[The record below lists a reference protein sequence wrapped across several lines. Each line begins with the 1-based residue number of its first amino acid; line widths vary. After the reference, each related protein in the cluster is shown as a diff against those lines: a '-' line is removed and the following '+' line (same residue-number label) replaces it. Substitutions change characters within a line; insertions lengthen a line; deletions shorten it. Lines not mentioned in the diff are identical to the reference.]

1 MGVDVFA
8 NPRIVS
14 DIQGEIIMHRT
25 IRRIVALVGFAA
37 VLSVM
42 FVSVGSSP
50 AQAAT
55 RNGKCEGGEF
65 CYYYNTGLKGS
76 VSDHGAS
83 LADYG
88 AKQPSCYEYKGAGA
102 GKGQCVKNNA
112 AAVWNRTSKTIRVYY
127 NSNYG
132 GSYIDIAAGAKK
144 NLKGSC
150 CYNNNASHRPKPASP
165 PPGTKAPI
173 SDTTYKNTAA
183 YISAGFD
190 GYRNT
195 KGRHEGIDIVKAQ
208 GAPVYALVAGTVIRV
223 TEGARGSAGLSQIA
237 VYNASL
243 KTTIIY
249 LHSDPIVSKGATIKK
264 GQKIAYQDWRGV
276 SQASSSHTH
285 VEMRPGKH
293 TSAAESVCTG
303 SEITNPSDPCNKLE
317 NPNPKSF
324 WAARGIDSTR

>member
-55 RNGKCEGGEF
+55 RNGKCESGEF
-65 CYYYNTGLKGS
+65 CYYYNTDLLGS

-165 PPGTKAPI
+165 PPSGKSFPANNNYPYKGAHSGVDPWNFYKGQCTSWAAWAVRNRLGVAFHNY
-173 SDTTYKNTAA
+173 YKNVHWGNAKNWDNAA
-183 YISAGFD
+183 RQAGIPVYSKPKAGDVAVREGGTWGHVAFVRAVNSD
-190 GYRNT
+190 GSIQIEEYNY
-195 KGRHEGIDIVKAQ
+195 VKADTYSHRRTT
-208 GAPVYALVAGTVIRV
+208 VGTGNSQFSKFIRF
-223 TEGARGSAGLSQIA
+223 
-237 VYNASL
+237 
-243 KTTIIY
+243 K
-249 LHSDPIVSKGATIKK
+249 
-264 GQKIAYQDWRGV
+264 
-276 SQASSSHTH
+276 
-285 VEMRPGKH
+285 
-293 TSAAESVCTG
+293 
-303 SEITNPSDPCNKLE
+303 
-317 NPNPKSF
+317 
-324 WAARGIDSTR
+324 